1 MGVRLIVRGHVQ
13 GVYYRAFTEQE
24 ARRLGLRGWVRNLP
38 DGAVE
43 IVVAGA
49 PDDPAVVALQA
60 WCWKGSP
67 ASRVTAV
74 EQGASD
80 DPPDGAGAARFEVRR

>member
-1 MGVRLIVRGHVQ
+1 MGVRLIVRGRVQ
-13 GVYYRAFTEQE
+13 GVCYRAFTEQE

-43 IVVAGA
+43 IVVAGL
-49 PDDPAVVALQA
+49 PDDPAVAALRS
-60 WCWKGSP
+60 WCWQGSP

-80 DPPDGAGAARFEVRR
+80 DPPGGPGAGRFEVRR